1 MLYNC
6 YSAAYRSARSII
18 IIIINNYQ
26 SKQTWSNKANV
37 TLLSTN
43 SSTWSLLWHPLVT
56 QTCYSSQRPLTLTS
70 PWFIPCPWCTGS
82 HADAI
87 TIYPQLLLSRLSSS
101 VPPPQVVC
109 NCISPCFPWSPCSPP
124 KLCYPVGTQTC
135 YTRPNQ
141 SSLLLLSMLFNLDW
155 PILLLTSSLVIF
167 FCQDTPRTLHCHI
180 WRGSSSGW
188 RQWPQFTT
196 T

>member
-6 YSAAYRSARSII
+6 YSAAYRSARWII
-18 IIIINNYQ
+18 IIIIINYQ

-37 TLLSTN
+37 TLQSTN

-56 QTCYSSQRPLTLTS
+56 QTCYSTQRPLTLTS

-87 TIYPQLLLSRLSSS
+87 TIYPQLLLSPLSSS
-101 VPPPQVVC
+101 VPPPQVVY

-124 KLCYPVGTQTC
+124 KLFHFAI
-135 YTRPNQ
+135 
-141 SSLLLLSMLFNLDW
+141 LLSLRHVVCGPTKAASCFSVC
-155 PILLLTSSLVIF
+155 SS
-167 FCQDTPRTLHCHI
+167 I
-180 WRGSSSGW
+180 WTDPFS
-188 RQWPQFTT
+188 F
-196 T
+196 